1 MKILLGVVRGVSVSV
16 PRASNTSAI
25 KSICKIG
32 AQSPK
37 TCQKAKANRAKHSD
51 FDNANGHAARRA
63 QACLW
68 VRSCLSS
75 DNIYQLAA
83 AALLRGPEVP
93 SSPPLLGLANDQLI
107 IHGCLLGH
115 LCIVQDYKLSKRD
128 WSGHGYRQIDK

>member
-16 PRASNTSAI
+16 Q
-25 KSICKIG
+25 ICYKKY

-37 TCQKAKANRAKHSD
+37 TCQKVKAKKAKHSD
-51 FDNANGHAARRA
+51 FDNANGQEARRA
-63 QACLW
+63 QARLW

-93 SSPPLLGLANDQLI
+93 SSPRCSAWLMTN
-107 IHGCLLGH
+107 
-115 LCIVQDYKLSKRD
+115 
-128 WSGHGYRQIDK
+128 

>member
-1 MKILLGVVRGVSVSV
+1 MWSEEFLSRYIGVSDK
-16 PRASNTSAI
+16 SAI
-25 KSICKIG
+25 KSMQNQGK
-32 AQSPK
+32 SPK
-37 TCQKAKANRAKHSD
+37 TCQKVKPKRAKHSD
-51 FDNANGHAARRA
+51 FDNANGQEARRA
-63 QACLW
+63 QARLW